1 MTTTALDPAEP
12 AQAAAGTETTG
23 TETIAPPAERAHTV
37 TRSTRA
43 SRVAV
48 RLGIVAALA
57 LLSVPLWAPSSL
69 MRWGVEVMCFLV
81 LAQMWNLMAGYGG
94 LVSVGQQAFV
104 GIGGYALFVFA
115 QHLGVH
121 PFLAIPLGGV
131 AAALAAALTSRMVF
145 RLRGGYFAVG
155 TWVLSEVFRIG
166 FSNVS
171 LLGGG
176 SGQSLTVM
184 ARIDRSF
191 RESATWW
198 IACALLIGAS
208 LAINLLLRS
217 RFGLG
222 LTAVRDSEAA
232 AESQGVDVAALKRRV
247 YVLSSFGAGLVG
259 ALYYVNVLRISPGS
273 AFDVGWVV
281 AAIFIVVIG
290 GIGTLEGPIV
300 GAAVFFGLRWL
311 LADYGTWYWLVMGA
325 VAVAV
330 MVLSPKG
337 LWGFAQRRFGWQL
350 LPLQRRLTVGAAASS
365 PSSPSSTPR

>member
-1 MTTTALDPAEP
+1 MMS
-12 AQAAAGTETTG
+12 
-23 TETIAPPAERAHTV
+23 APLSYSV

-43 SRVAV
+43 SQ
-48 RLGIVAALA
+48 AALWLA
-57 LLSVPLWAPSSL
+57 LASAVVVLSVPLWGQASF
-69 MRWGVEVMCFLV
+69 MRWAVEVMCFLV

-94 LVSVGQQAFV
+94 LISVGQQAFV
-104 GIGGYALFVFA
+104 GIGGYSLFVFA

-131 AAALAAALTSRMVF
+131 VAAIVAALTARMVF

-166 FSNVS
+166 VANIST
-171 LLGGG
+171 LGGG

-184 ARIDRSF
+184 ARIDRDV
-191 RESATWW
+191 REMATYW

-208 LAINLLLRS
+208 LGINLLLRS

-232 AESQGVDVAALKRRV
+232 AESQGVDVAALKFRV
-247 YVLSSFGAGLVG
+247 YVLSSFGTGLVG
-259 ALYYVNVLRISPGS
+259 ALYYMNVLRISPNS
-273 AFDVGWVV
+273 SFDLSWVV

-311 LADYGTWYWLVMGA
+311 LADYGSWYWLVLGV

-330 MVLSPKG
+330 MVLFPKG
-337 LWGFAQRRFGWQL
+337 LWGFVQQRTGLQL
-350 LPLQRRLTVGAAASS
+350 LPLQRRLVIQATRK
-365 PSSPSSTPR
+365 P